1 MTMCYFKGSDCVAL
15 FSLWAIFAWVL
26 AVFVLMA
33 TTMLP
38 AMAQDMRRFIDD
50 TGRSVEIPIA
60 PQRIAA
66 MADNSVAVPLV
77 ELNSSIVASRGRF
90 DESGTPFFRS
100 VVDLFPEFIASQN
113 LTFIG
118 TQSATDY
125 EALIAVQPDLIIG
138 RTWDESE
145 LDQLSAIAPVILLDD
160 TGEAF
165 DYYRKI
171 ADASG
176 RLAVFEQLAATY
188 KETVEKQRILI
199 GDHSFTFQ
207 NTQFTGTSTISVC
220 GRFGALGQA
229 LVDLGFTI
237 TGLSAE
243 VDARGIS
250 FCDDVSPEIIGYLE
264 ADFIFDT
271 YRTDVFPNG
280 PLGALERIDETV
292 TGACRQL
299 TACSEGRMIFVP
311 REYAFPVSFRSL
323 TMMLHFVVSHVAGR
337 PSAGPSR

>member
-1 MTMCYFKGSDCVAL
+1 
-15 FSLWAIFAWVL
+15 
-26 AVFVLMA
+26 
-33 TTMLP
+33 
-38 AMAQDMRRFIDD
+38 
-50 TGRSVEIPIA
+50 
-60 PQRIAA
+60 

-90 DESGTPFFRS
+90 DQSGTPFFRS
-100 VVDLFPEFIASQN
+100 VVDLFPEFLASQN

-145 LDQLSAIAPVILLDD
+145 VDQLSAIAPVILLDD
-160 TGEAF
+160 TGDAF

-176 RLAVFEQLAATY
+176 RLAVFERLAATY
-188 KETVEKQRILI
+188 EEAVEKQRILI
-199 GDHSFTFQ
+199 GDHNYTFQ
-207 NTQFTGTSTISVC
+207 NTQFAGASTISVC

-229 LVDLGFTI
+229 LDDLNFTI

-250 FCDDVSPEIIGYLE
+250 FCDDVSPEIITSLE

-271 YRTDVFPNG
+271 YRTDVFPDG
-280 PLGALERIDETV
+280 PLDALERINGTV
-292 TGACRQL
+292 TGACQQL
-299 TACSEGRMIFVP
+299 TACIEGRMIFVP

-323 TMMLHFVVSHVAGR
+323 TIMLHFVASHVAGR
-337 PSAGPSR
+337 PKVELSR